1 MGDQLSK
8 IVNITIHYPDGI
20 PNFVDFASGKVKRI
34 QVHVEVMPISD
45 ALIGDYSNDTDFR
58 VQFQSE
64 LNKMWQDKE
73 QNMKK
78 LSENEVA

>member
-1 MGDQLSK
+1 MLLTPSTP
-8 IVNITIHYPDGI
+8 ITCLLR
-20 PNFVDFASGKVKRI
+20 FASGKVKRI
-34 QVHVEVMPISD
+34 QVHVEVMPIRD
-45 ALIGDYSNDTDFR
+45 VLIGDYTNDTDFR